1 MKARTEAPEWVQS
14 LRTFLRDQVGSSL
27 QVKEKKGNNTCLRI
41 RYEDGSRVEKN
52 LNIKWNKAN
61 SAKIRTRVEEIH
73 NLMQGGVDID
83 EALERTQTTEARKG
97 KKKVNPKTILSAWSK
112 YETYKTKQ
120 LGDVD
125 QDNWN
130 KEYG

>member
-41 RYEDGSRVEKN
+41 RFEDGTRTEKN

-73 NLMQGGVDID
+73 NLLQGGSSDLIDIS
-83 EALERTQTTEARKG
+83 
-97 KKKVNPKTILSAWSK
+97 KTFL
-112 YETYKTKQ
+112 YM
-120 LGDVD
+120 
-125 QDNWN
+125 
-130 KEYG
+130 

>member
-1 MKARTEAPEWVQS
+1 
-14 LRTFLRDQVGSSL
+14 
-27 QVKEKKGNNTCLRI
+27 
-41 RYEDGSRVEKN
+41 
-52 LNIKWNKAN
+52 
-61 SAKIRTRVEEIH
+61 
-73 NLMQGGVDID
+73 MQGGVDID

-130 KEYG
+130 KEYGGEKLKVNDIVIFRVEQLYPFPAKPLVKEIKKSILKKATLYKKQNKKPYKGTKAQ